1 MQPLFALP
9 LTLALTLALVFSV
22 GSAAAQHLN
31 FPHGEFPLTDS
42 ERRSIEFSEIR
53 SGGPM
58 RDGIPPIDK
67 PTFVTSEVADD
78 WLADAEPVIALT
90 IGEVTRAYPL
100 QILMFHEIVND
111 TVAGIPVAVTFCPLC
126 NASIVFERAV
136 DDTLLDFGTTG
147 RLRRSDL
154 VMYDRQSES
163 WWQQFT
169 GRGIVG
175 KYTDVAL
182 ERRPSSIVAWGTVRE
197 AYPNVEVLSRET
209 GFGRPYGSNPYRGY
223 DRIDSEPFLF
233 DSPTDPRLPPMER
246 VIALPGEKSSRLI
259 TLSRLGDEPV
269 IDIDIDGRP
278 VTVFAAT
285 RALSALDQA
294 AIADSRAIPAA
305 VGFDRRI
312 DGRTLTFTV
321 EPSAESSAES
331 SAEPS
336 DESSDDS
343 PADNDALT
351 IHDDQTG
358 SRWDA
363 FGRAVEGKL
372 AGKALEPIDLGV
384 HFAFAW
390 FAFEPEAEV
399 LQEPE

>member
-1 MQPLFALP
+1 MQPLFTLP
-9 LTLALTLALVFSV
+9 LTPVRISAIAWAIARVLTSAVTLALMV
-22 GSAAAQHLN
+22 GSGSATAQHLN

-42 ERRSIEFSEIR
+42 SRRSIEFSEIL

-67 PTFVTSEVADD
+67 PTFVSPEEAND
-78 WLADAEPVIALT
+78 WLAEDEPVIALT
-90 IGEVTRAYPL
+90 IGEETRAYPL

-111 TVAGIPVAVTFCPLC
+111 TLADIPVAVTFCPLC
-126 NASIVFERAV
+126 NATIVFERNV
-136 DDTLLDFGTTG
+136 DGQRLDFGTTG

-175 KYTDVAL
+175 EYTDVVL
-182 ERRPSSIVAWGTVRE
+182 ERRPSSIVAWRTVRN
-197 AYPNVEVLSRET
+197 AFPDVEVLSRET
-209 GFGRPYGSNPYRGY
+209 GFGRSYGSNPYRGY

-246 VIALPGEKSSRLI
+246 VLALPGEPASRLI
-259 TLSRLGDEPV
+259 TLSRLSDEPV
-269 IDIDIDGRP
+269 INIDIDGRP

-285 RALSALDQA
+285 NALSALDQA

-305 VGFDRRI
+305 AGFDRRV

-321 EPSAESSAES
+321 ESNPDDDTLMVH
-331 SAEPS
+331 
-336 DESSDDS
+336 DE
-343 PADNDALT
+343 
-351 IHDDQTG
+351 QTG
-358 SRWDA
+358 SRWDP
-363 FGRAVEGKL
+363 FGRAIDGELTGKSL
-372 AGKALEPIDLGV
+372 DVIDLGV

-390 FAFEPEAEV
+390 FAFEPQAEV
-399 LQEPE
+399 LARP

>member
-1 MQPLFALP
+1 MQPLFTSP
-9 LTLALTLALVFSV
+9 LITARFSALALVLTSALMV
-22 GSAAAQHLN
+22 SSGSAYAQHLN

-42 ERRSIEFSEIR
+42 SRRNIEFSEIL

-67 PTFVTSEVADD
+67 PTFVSPEDADD
-78 WLADAEPVIALT
+78 WLAEDEPVIALT
-90 IGEVTRAYPL
+90 IGEETRAYPL

-111 TVAGIPVAVTFCPLC
+111 TVADIPVAVTFCPLC
-126 NASIVFERAV
+126 NASIVFERSV
-136 DDTLLDFGTTG
+136 DGRELDFGTTG
-147 RLRRSDL
+147 RLRKSDL
-154 VMYDRQSES
+154 VMYDRQTES

-175 KYTDVAL
+175 KYTDVVL
-182 ERRPSSIVAWGTVRE
+182 ERRPSSIVAWRTVRD
-197 AYPNVEVLSRET
+197 AFPFVEVLSRET

-246 VIALPGEKSSRLI
+246 VLALPGANASRLV
-259 TLSRLGDEPV
+259 TLARLSDEPV

-285 RALSALDQA
+285 TALSALDQA

-305 VGFDRRI
+305 AGFDRRV
-312 DGRTLTFTV
+312 DGRTLTFTI
-321 EPSAESSAES
+321 ESGN
-331 SAEPS
+331 
-336 DESSDDS
+336 DD
-343 PADNDALT
+343 DT
-351 IHDDQTG
+351 VKIHDKQTG
-358 SRWDA
+358 SRWDP
-363 FGRAVEGKL
+363 FGRAIDGEL
-372 AGKALEPIDLGV
+372 AGKSLDMIDLGV

-390 FAFEPEAEV
+390 FAFEPDAEV
-399 LQEPE
+399 LERP